1 MRIKKYFRNLG
12 FKFSMLR
19 NRATLLRICNLPPD
33 GTAMLTTDEEKLL
46 TNLIKRLRPSQVA
59 TRNGKAVY
67 RLKSIEEI
75 GLWAILEAR
84 RATNAIGRISAWS
97 DDNYEPQTVLD
108 AAKLDKYIVEQLEY
122 ADNLERVIFQNMRNT
137 GESALT
143 GDENIK
149 QAKNLLGL
157 VQVTAELFHCS
168 FEDAKKMNYSDAMLA
183 IAKRND
189 EIEKEKKELK
199 KQQQKY
205 R

>member
-1 MRIKKYFRNLG
+1 MKKFFRNLG
-12 FKFSMLR
+12 FRFSMLK
-19 NRATLLRICNLPPD
+19 NRTTLLRICNLPPE
-33 GTAMLTTDEEKLL
+33 GVATLTRDEEKLL
-46 TNLIKRLRPSQVA
+46 KGIIQYLKPSQVA

-75 GLWAILEAR
+75 GLWAILETR
-84 RATNAIGRISAWS
+84 RAEDAIRRIEAWT
-97 DDNYEPQTVLD
+97 DDNYSPTTLLD
-108 AAKLDKYIVEQLEY
+108 AAKLDKYVCQQLEY
-122 ADNLERVIFQNMRNT
+122 ADNLEQVIFQNMRNS

-143 GDENIK
+143 GDENIR

-199 KQQQKY
+199 KQQSKN

>member
-1 MRIKKYFRNLG
+1 MKNLLFRLSFRIANIH
-12 FKFSMLR
+12 
-19 NRATLLRICNLPPD
+19 NRATMLRIANMPAG
-33 GTAMLTTDEEKLL
+33 GTVRMTLDEERLL
-46 TNLIKRLRPSQVA
+46 KDMIKYLRPSQVA

-67 RLKSIEEI
+67 RLKDIEEI
-75 GLWAILEAR
+75 GLWAILETR
-84 RATNAIGRISAWS
+84 RAGDALERIKAWT
-97 DDNYEPQTVLD
+97 DDNYEPVTVVD
-108 AAKLDKYIVEQLEY
+108 AVKLDKFIVRQLEI
-122 ADNLERVIFQNMRNT
+122 ADGLEQAIFRNMHGKG

-168 FEDAKKMNYSDAMLA
+168 FEDAKRVNYSDAMLA

-189 EIEKEKKELK
+189 EIEKEKREMK
-199 KQQQKY
+199 KQQMKN

>member
-1 MRIKKYFRNLG
+1 
-12 FKFSMLR
+12 MLR
-19 NRATLLRICNLPPD
+19 IANMPAD
-33 GTAMLTTDEEKLL
+33 GTVRMTLDEERLL
-46 TNLIKRLRPSQVA
+46 KDMIKYLKPSQVA

-67 RLKSIEEI
+67 RLKDIEEI
-75 GLWAILEAR
+75 GLWAILETR
-84 RATNAIGRISAWS
+84 RAEDALERIKAWT
-97 DDNYEPQTVLD
+97 DDNYEPVTVVD
-108 AAKLDKYIVEQLEY
+108 AVKLDKFIVKQLEI
-122 ADNLERVIFQNMRNT
+122 ADGLEQVIFQNMQGKG

-168 FEDAKKMNYSDAMLA
+168 FDEAKQINYSDAMLA

-189 EIEKEKKELK
+189 EIEKEKRELK
-199 KQQQKY
+199 KQQSNN

>member
-1 MRIKKYFRNLG
+1 MRKFFRKIA
-12 FKFSMLR
+12 FRFSMLK
-19 NRATLLRICNLPPD
+19 NRSTLLRICSLSPD
-33 GTAMLTTDEEKLL
+33 GVATLTRDEEKLL
-46 TNLIKRLRPSQVA
+46 KGIIKYLKPSQVA
-59 TRNGKAVY
+59 TRNGKAIY

-75 GLWAILEAR
+75 GLWAILETR
-84 RATNAIGRISAWS
+84 RAEDAIGRIEAWT
-97 DDNYEPQTVLD
+97 DDNYAPETLVD
-108 AAKLDKYIVEQLEY
+108 AAKLDKYICQQLEY
-122 ADNLERVIFQNMRNT
+122 ADNLENVVFQNMRNT

-199 KQQQKY
+199 KQQSKN

>member
-1 MRIKKYFRNLG
+1 MKNLLFRLS
-12 FKFSMLR
+12 FKIANIR
-19 NRATLLRICNLPPD
+19 NRAALLRITNMPAD
-33 GTAMLTTDEEKLL
+33 GTVRMTRDEERLL
-46 TNLIKRLRPSQVA
+46 KGLIKYLKPSQVA

-75 GLWAILEAR
+75 GLWAILETR
-84 RATNAIGRISAWS
+84 RAEGALERIKAWA
-97 DDNYEPQTVLD
+97 DDNYEPATVVD
-108 AAKLDKYIVEQLEY
+108 AVKLDKFIVKQLEV
-122 ADNLERVIFQNMRNT
+122 ADGLEQVIFQNMHGEG

-168 FEDAKKMNYSDAMLA
+168 FDEAKQINYSDAMLA

-189 EIEKEKKELK
+189 EIEKEKRELK
-199 KQQQKY
+199 KQQSKNL
-205 R
+205 

>member
-1 MRIKKYFRNLG
+1 MKKFFRNLG
-12 FKFSMLR
+12 FRFSMLK
-19 NRATLLRICNLPPD
+19 NRTTLLRICNLPPE
-33 GTAMLTTDEEKLL
+33 GVATLTRDEEKLL
-46 TNLIKRLRPSQVA
+46 KGVIKYLKPSQVA
-59 TRNGKAVY
+59 TRNGKAIY
-67 RLKSIEEI
+67 RLKGIEEI
-75 GLWAILEAR
+75 GLWAILETR
-84 RATNAIGRISAWS
+84 RAEDAIRRIEAWT
-97 DDNYEPQTVLD
+97 DDNYSPTTLLD
-108 AAKLDKYIVEQLEY
+108 AAKLDKYVCQQLEY
-122 ADNLERVIFQNMRNT
+122 ADNLERVVFQNMRNT

-199 KQQQKY
+199 KQQAKN

>member
-1 MRIKKYFRNLG
+1 MKKFFRNLG
-12 FKFSMLR
+12 FRFSMLK
-19 NRATLLRICNLPPD
+19 NRTTLLRICNLPPE
-33 GTAMLTTDEEKLL
+33 GVATLTRDEEKLL
-46 TNLIKRLRPSQVA
+46 KGVIQYLKPSQVA
-59 TRNGKAVY
+59 TRNGKAIY

-75 GLWAILEAR
+75 GLWAILETR
-84 RATNAIGRISAWS
+84 RAEDAIRRIESWT
-97 DDNYEPQTVLD
+97 DDNYSPTTLLD
-108 AAKLDKYIVEQLEY
+108 AAKLDKYICQQLEY
-122 ADNLERVIFQNMRNT
+122 ADNLENVVFQNMRNS

-199 KQQQKY
+199 KQQSTN

>member
-1 MRIKKYFRNLG
+1 MKKFFRNLG
-12 FKFSMLR
+12 FRFSMLK
-19 NRATLLRICNLPPD
+19 NRTTLLRICNLPPE
-33 GTAMLTTDEEKLL
+33 GVATLTRDEEKLL
-46 TNLIKRLRPSQVA
+46 RGVIQYLKPSQVA

-75 GLWAILEAR
+75 GLWAILETR
-84 RATNAIGRISAWS
+84 RAEGAIRRIEAWT
-97 DDNYEPQTVLD
+97 DDNYSPTTLLD
-108 AAKLDKYIVEQLEY
+108 AAKLDKYIVQQLEH
-122 ADNLERVIFQNMRNT
+122 ADNLEQVIFQNMRNS

-199 KQQQKY
+199 KQQSKN

>member
-1 MRIKKYFRNLG
+1 MKKFFRNLG
-12 FKFSMLR
+12 FRFSMLK
-19 NRATLLRICNLPPD
+19 NRTTLLRICNLPPE
-33 GTAMLTTDEEKLL
+33 GVATLTRDEEKLL
-46 TNLIKRLRPSQVA
+46 KGIIQYLKPSQVA

-75 GLWAILEAR
+75 GLWAILETR
-84 RATNAIGRISAWS
+84 RAENPIRRIEAWT
-97 DDNYEPQTVLD
+97 DDNYSPTTLLD
-108 AAKLDKYIVEQLEY
+108 AAKLDRYIIEQLEY
-122 ADNLERVIFQNMRNT
+122 ADNLEQVIFQNMRNS

-199 KQQQKY
+199 KQQSKN

>member
-1 MRIKKYFRNLG
+1 MKKFILKWIYRITAIN
-12 FKFSMLR
+12 
-19 NRATLLRICNLPPD
+19 NRKVLLRVANLPAN
-33 GTAMLTTDEEKLL
+33 GTVRITKDEEKLL
-46 TNLIKRLRPSQVA
+46 KGMIKYCRPSQVA

-67 RLKSIEEI
+67 RLRDVEGIT
-75 GLWAILEAR
+75 LWSMLETR
-84 RATNAIGRISAWS
+84 RAEDANERIKAWT
-97 DDNYEPQTVLD
+97 DDNYEPETILD
-108 AAKLDKYIVEQLEY
+108 AMKLDKFIVKQLEI
-122 ADNLERVIFQNMRNT
+122 ADGLEQVIFQNMHGKG

-168 FEDAKKMNYSDAMLA
+168 FEDAKQINYSDAMLA

-189 EIEKEKKELK
+189 EIEKEKRELK
-199 KQQQKY
+199 KQQSKN

>member
-1 MRIKKYFRNLG
+1 MKKFFRNLG
-12 FKFSMLR
+12 FRFSMLK
-19 NRATLLRICNLPPD
+19 NRTTLLRICNLPPE
-33 GTAMLTTDEEKLL
+33 GVATLTRDEEKLL
-46 TNLIKRLRPSQVA
+46 KGVIQYLKPSQVA
-59 TRNGKAVY
+59 TRNGKAIY

-75 GLWAILEAR
+75 GLWAILETR
-84 RATNAIGRISAWS
+84 RAEDAIRRIEAWT
-97 DDNYEPQTVLD
+97 DDNYSPTTLLD
-108 AAKLDKYIVEQLEY
+108 AAKLDKYICQQLEY
-122 ADNLERVIFQNMRNT
+122 ADNLENVVFQNMRNT

-199 KQQQKY
+199 KQQSKN

>member
-1 MRIKKYFRNLG
+1 MKKFILKWIYRITAIN
-12 FKFSMLR
+12 
-19 NRATLLRICNLPPD
+19 NRKVLLRVANLPAN
-33 GTAMLTTDEEKLL
+33 GTVRITKDEEKLL
-46 TNLIKRLRPSQVA
+46 KDMIKYCRPSQVA

-67 RLKSIEEI
+67 RLRDVEGIT
-75 GLWAILEAR
+75 LWSMLETR
-84 RATNAIGRISAWS
+84 RAEDANGRIKAWT
-97 DDNYEPQTVLD
+97 DDNYEPETIFD
-108 AAKLDKYIVEQLEY
+108 AAKLDKFIVKQLEI
-122 ADNLERVIFQNMRNT
+122 ADALEQVIFQNMHGKG

-168 FEDAKKMNYSDAMLA
+168 FEDAKQINYSDAMLA

-189 EIEKEKKELK
+189 EIEKEKREMK
-199 KQQQKY
+199 KQQMKN

>member
-1 MRIKKYFRNLG
+1 MKKFFRNIG
-12 FKFSMLR
+12 FRFSMLK
-19 NRATLLRICNLPPD
+19 NRTTLLRICNLSPE
-33 GTAMLTTDEEKLL
+33 GVATLTRDEEKLL
-46 TNLIKRLRPSQVA
+46 KGVIQYLKPSQVA
-59 TRNGKAVY
+59 TRNGKAIY
-67 RLKSIEEI
+67 RLKSVEEI
-75 GLWAILEAR
+75 GLWAILETR
-84 RATNAIGRISAWS
+84 RAEDAIRRIEAWT
-97 DDNYEPQTVLD
+97 DDNYSPTTLLD
-108 AAKLDKYIVEQLEY
+108 AAKLDKYVCQQLEY
-122 ADNLERVIFQNMRNT
+122 ADNLENVVFQNMRNS

-199 KQQQKY
+199 KQQSKN

>member
-1 MRIKKYFRNLG
+1 MKKFFRNLG
-12 FKFSMLR
+12 FRFSMLK
-19 NRATLLRICNLPPD
+19 NRTTLLRICNLPPE
-33 GTAMLTTDEEKLL
+33 GVATLTRDEEKLL
-46 TNLIKRLRPSQVA
+46 KGVIQYLKPSQVA

-75 GLWAILEAR
+75 GLWAILETR
-84 RATNAIGRISAWS
+84 RAEDAIRRIEAWT
-97 DDNYEPQTVLD
+97 DDNYSPTTLLD
-108 AAKLDKYIVEQLEY
+108 AAKLDKYVCQQLEY
-122 ADNLERVIFQNMRNT
+122 ADNLENVVFQNMRNT

-199 KQQQKY
+199 KQQTNN

>member
-1 MRIKKYFRNLG
+1 MKKFFRNLG
-12 FKFSMLR
+12 FRFSMLK
-19 NRATLLRICNLPPD
+19 NRTTLLRICNLPPE
-33 GTAMLTTDEEKLL
+33 GVATLTRDEEKLL
-46 TNLIKRLRPSQVA
+46 KGIIQYLKPSQVA

-75 GLWAILEAR
+75 GLWAILETR
-84 RATNAIGRISAWS
+84 RAEDPTRRIEAWT
-97 DDNYEPQTVLD
+97 DDNYAPTTLLD
-108 AAKLDKYIVEQLEY
+108 AAKLDRYIIEQLEY
-122 ADNLERVIFQNMRNT
+122 ADNLEQVIFQNMRNS

-143 GDENIK
+143 GDENIR

-199 KQQQKY
+199 KQQSKN

>member
-1 MRIKKYFRNLG
+1 MKKFFRNLG
-12 FKFSMLR
+12 FRFSMLK
-19 NRATLLRICNLPPD
+19 NRTALLRICNLPPE
-33 GTAMLTTDEEKLL
+33 GVATLTRDEEKLL
-46 TNLIKRLRPSQVA
+46 KGVIQYLKPSQVA
-59 TRNGKAVY
+59 TRNGKAIY
-67 RLKSIEEI
+67 CLKSIEEI
-75 GLWAILEAR
+75 GLWAILETR
-84 RATNAIGRISAWS
+84 RAEDAIRRIEAWT
-97 DDNYEPQTVLD
+97 DDNYSPTTLLD
-108 AAKLDKYIVEQLEY
+108 AAKLDKYICQQLEY
-122 ADNLERVIFQNMRNT
+122 ADNLERVVFQNMRNT

-199 KQQQKY
+199 KQQSNN

>member
-1 MRIKKYFRNLG
+1 MKKFILKWIYRITAIN
-12 FKFSMLR
+12 
-19 NRATLLRICNLPPD
+19 NRKVLLRVANLPAN
-33 GTAMLTTDEEKLL
+33 GTVRITKDEEKLL
-46 TNLIKRLRPSQVA
+46 KDMIKYCKPSQVA

-67 RLKSIEEI
+67 RLRDVEDIT
-75 GLWAILEAR
+75 LWSMLETR
-84 RATNAIGRISAWS
+84 RAEDALERIKAWT
-97 DDNYEPQTVLD
+97 DNNYEPVTVVD
-108 AAKLDKYIVEQLEY
+108 AVKLDKFIVKQLEI
-122 ADNLERVIFQNMRNT
+122 ADGLEQVIFQNMHGKG

-168 FEDAKKMNYSDAMLA
+168 FDEAKQINYSDAMLA

-189 EIEKEKKELK
+189 EIEKEKRELK
-199 KQQQKY
+199 KQQSKN

>member
-1 MRIKKYFRNLG
+1 MEKFFRNLG
-12 FKFSMLR
+12 FRFSMLK
-19 NRATLLRICNLPPD
+19 NRTTLLRICNLPPE
-33 GTAMLTTDEEKLL
+33 GVATLTRDEEKLL
-46 TNLIKRLRPSQVA
+46 KGIIKYLKPSQVA
-59 TRNGKAVY
+59 TRNGKAIY

-75 GLWAILEAR
+75 GLWAILETR
-84 RATNAIGRISAWS
+84 RAEDAIRRIEAWT
-97 DDNYEPQTVLD
+97 DDNYSPTTLLD
-108 AAKLDKYIVEQLEY
+108 AAKLDKYICQQLEY
-122 ADNLERVIFQNMRNT
+122 ADNLERVVFQNMRNT

-199 KQQQKY
+199 KQQAKN

>member
-1 MRIKKYFRNLG
+1 M
-12 FKFSMLR
+12 
-19 NRATLLRICNLPPD
+19 
-33 GTAMLTTDEEKLL
+33 
-46 TNLIKRLRPSQVA
+46 
-59 TRNGKAVY
+59 Y

-75 GLWAILEAR
+75 GLWAILETR
-84 RATNAIGRISAWS
+84 RAEDPIRRIEAWT
-97 DDNYEPQTVLD
+97 DDNYSPTTLLD
-108 AAKLDKYIVEQLEY
+108 ASKLDKYIIEQLEY
-122 ADNLERVIFQNMRNT
+122 ADNLERVIFQNMRKS

-143 GDENIK
+143 GDENIR

-199 KQQQKY
+199 KQQSKN

>member
-1 MRIKKYFRNLG
+1 MKNLLFRLS
-12 FKFSMLR
+12 FKIANIR
-19 NRATLLRICNLPPD
+19 NRAVMLRIANMPAD
-33 GTAMLTTDEEKLL
+33 GTVRMTRDEELL
-46 TNLIKRLRPSQVA
+46 LKDLIKYLKPSQVA

-67 RLKSIEEI
+67 RLKGIEEI
-75 GLWAILEAR
+75 GLWTILEAR
-84 RATNAIGRISAWS
+84 RAEDALERIKAWT
-97 DDNYEPQTVLD
+97 DDNYEPVTVVD
-108 AAKLDKYIVEQLEY
+108 AVKLNKFIVKQLEI
-122 ADNLERVIFQNMRNT
+122 ADGLEQIVFQNMKQT

-168 FEDAKKMNYSDAMLA
+168 FEDAKQINYSDAMLA

-189 EIEKEKKELK
+189 EIEKEKRELK
-199 KQQQKY
+199 KQQSKN

>member
-1 MRIKKYFRNLG
+1 MKKFLGNSGFR
-12 FKFSMLR
+12 FSMLK
-19 NRATLLRICNLPPD
+19 NRTALLRICNLPPE
-33 GTAMLTTDEEKLL
+33 GAATLTRDEEKLL
-46 TNLIKRLRPSQVA
+46 KGVIRYLKPSQVA
-59 TRNGKAVY
+59 TRNGKAIY

-75 GLWAILEAR
+75 GLWAILETR
-84 RATNAIGRISAWS
+84 RAEDAIRRIEAWT
-97 DDNYEPQTVLD
+97 DDNYSPATLLD
-108 AAKLDKYIVEQLEY
+108 AAKLDKYVCQQLEY
-122 ADNLERVIFQNMRNT
+122 ADNLEHVVFQNMRNT
-137 GESALT
+137 GGSALT
-143 GDENIK
+143 GDENIR

-199 KQQQKY
+199 KQQSNS

>member
-1 MRIKKYFRNLG
+1 MKKFFRNLG
-12 FKFSMLR
+12 LRFSMLK
-19 NRATLLRICNLPPD
+19 NRTVLLRICNLPPE
-33 GTAMLTTDEEKLL
+33 GVATLTRDEEKLL
-46 TNLIKRLRPSQVA
+46 KGVIQYLKPSQVA
-59 TRNGKAVY
+59 TRNGKAIY

-75 GLWAILEAR
+75 GLWAILETR
-84 RATNAIGRISAWS
+84 RAEDAIRRIEAWT
-97 DDNYEPQTVLD
+97 DDNYSPTTLLD
-108 AAKLDKYIVEQLEY
+108 AAKLDKYVCQQLEY
-122 ADNLERVIFQNMRNT
+122 ADNLEKVVFQNMRNS

-199 KQQQKY
+199 KQQSKN

>member
-1 MRIKKYFRNLG
+1 MKKFFRNLG
-12 FKFSMLR
+12 FRFSMLK
-19 NRATLLRICNLPPD
+19 NRTTLLRICNLPPE
-33 GTAMLTTDEEKLL
+33 GVATLTRDEEKLL
-46 TNLIKRLRPSQVA
+46 KGVIQYLKPSQVA
-59 TRNGKAVY
+59 TRNGKAIY

-75 GLWAILEAR
+75 GLWAILETR
-84 RATNAIGRISAWS
+84 RAEDAIRRIEAWT
-97 DDNYEPQTVLD
+97 DDNYSPTTLLD
-108 AAKLDKYIVEQLEY
+108 AAKLDKYICQQLEY
-122 ADNLERVIFQNMRNT
+122 ADNLENVVFQNMRNT

-199 KQQQKY
+199 KQQSTN

>member
-1 MRIKKYFRNLG
+1 MIKWIRNIG
-12 FKFSMLR
+12 FKYSMLR
-19 NRATLLRICNLPPD
+19 NRSLLLRIANLPPD
-33 GTAMLTTDEEKLL
+33 GTVPLTRDEEKLL
-46 TNLIKRLRPSQVA
+46 TKTIKYLKPSQVA
-59 TRNGKAVY
+59 TRNGKAIY

-75 GLWAILEAR
+75 GLWAILETR
-84 RATNAIGRISAWS
+84 RAENPIKRIEAWT
-97 DDNYEPQTVLD
+97 DDNYSPTTLID
-108 AAKLDKYIVEQLEY
+108 AAKLDKYIVQQLGIADGLEQ
-122 ADNLERVIFQNMRNT
+122 VIFQNMRNT

-143 GDENIK
+143 GTEDIR

-168 FEDAKKMNYSDAMLA
+168 FEDAKKINYSDAMLA

>member
-1 MRIKKYFRNLG
+1 MKKFFRNLG
-12 FKFSMLR
+12 FRFSMLK
-19 NRATLLRICNLPPD
+19 NRSTLLRICNLPPE
-33 GTAMLTTDEEKLL
+33 GVATLTRDEEKLL
-46 TNLIKRLRPSQVA
+46 KGVIQYLKPSQVA
-59 TRNGKAVY
+59 TRNGKAIY

-75 GLWAILEAR
+75 GLWAILETR
-84 RATNAIGRISAWS
+84 RAEDAIRRIEAWT
-97 DDNYEPQTVLD
+97 DDNYSPTTLLD
-108 AAKLDKYIVEQLEY
+108 AAKLDKYVCQQLEY
-122 ADNLERVIFQNMRNT
+122 ADNLENVVFQNMRNT

-199 KQQQKY
+199 KQQYKN